1 MEWWKLQH
9 FGMFKEVS
17 GGGIKNG
24 EGRGKFS
31 TGGIVEESELKM
43 EVSDRIK
50 VFCGENSVTGKVA
63 SLWK

>member
-1 MEWWKLQH
+1 MKWWKLQY
-9 FGMFKEVS
+9 FGIVKEVS

-50 VFCGENSVTGKVA
+50 VFCGNIWVM
-63 SLWK
+63 W